1 MVESFLAPLEKSNL
15 DKDNYSI
22 KKSESMI
29 LSAFRLP
36 EEINY
41 SGLNILYDIRKSEHQ
56 IDEKDISL
64 WAEF

>member
-1 MVESFLAPLEKSNL
+1 M
-15 DKDNYSI
+15 
-22 KKSESMI
+22 M

-36 EEINY
+36 EVINY

-64 WAEF
+64 WTEF